1 MKPDLSCELLELLPP
16 IYREI
21 EDYQQ
26 ICAAEKNQF
35 ERLADGVHR
44 VQDNFFVQTMDEDSV
59 SRWERVFHIRA
70 LPSTETMAFRRQ
82 RVLSRLR
89 TRPPFTLGFLYQQLD
104 ELIGARRWDC
114 EVDYPAYSLT
124 IRADAEK
131 EASRTEL
138 PHLVNQIK
146 PAHIAFC
153 LCLVYD
159 PTTIPIYAAS
169 APCSAVTTCTVRIP
183 GVIGPKE
190 VTGRAYAVSAASS
203 TRVQAT
209 VALPGVIGP
218 KAVSA
223 PALAGSRLANT
234 RETITIK
241 IGGIT
246 I

>member
-26 ICAAEKNQF
+26 ICAAEKTQF
-35 ERLADGVHR
+35 ERLADSIHR

-104 ELIGARRWDC
+104 ELIGAGRWDC

-131 EASRTEL
+131 EAHR
-138 PHLVNQIK
+138 
-146 PAHIAFC
+146 
-153 LCLVYD
+153 
-159 PTTIPIYAAS
+159 
-169 APCSAVTTCTVRIP
+169 
-183 GVIGPKE
+183 
-190 VTGRAYAVSAASS
+190 
-203 TRVQAT
+203 
-209 VALPGVIGP
+209 
-218 KAVSA
+218 
-223 PALAGSRLANT
+223 
-234 RETITIK
+234 
-241 IGGIT
+241 
-246 I
+246 